1 MPKNYS
7 FAASSRSNAMKNVLS
22 SLPVFFSLIAL
33 SIVSLAIASNYEGII
48 ELKLGI
54 EGGQI
59 KIDGRKE

>member
-1 MPKNYS
+1 
-7 FAASSRSNAMKNVLS
+7 MKNVLS
-22 SLPVFFSLIAL
+22 SLPIFFSLIAL
-33 SIVSLAIASNYEGII
+33 SIVSLAVASNYEGII